1 MAVLKRADK
10 IFKYVGFFLKSDLFR
25 RNEKDVD
32 DHIFAV
38 VGGQLI
44 RNPTTRIFKNGN
56 KKTDFAIRY
65 MNGGHIIVHIWS
77 DTPIAREATH
87 LKQFSRVIA
96 FGTITRHKYVNKRG
110 EQRETRFMHPFC
122 VIPVDKLLD
131 VITFVSRLMNSPS
144 INKIL
149 DNDEADVMES
159 ASEFGI
165 MEEETDDDVA
175 ESYEDLF
182 V

>member
-10 IFKYVGFFLKSDLFR
+10 IFKYLGFFLKSDLFKR
-25 RNEKDVD
+25 HDKDQDV
-32 DHIFAV
+32 HIFAI

-44 RNPTTRIFKNGN
+44 RKPTTRIFKNGN

-77 DTPIAREATH
+77 DTPIAKEASY
-87 LKQFSRVIA
+87 LDQFSRVIA
-96 FGTITRHKYVNKRG
+96 FGTITRHQYVNKRG
-110 EQRETRFMHPFC
+110 EHRETRFMHPFC

-131 VITFVSRLMNSPS
+131 VITFVSRLMNSPT
-144 INKIL
+144 IKKIL
-149 DNDEADVMES
+149 DNDEEDVMES
-159 ASEFGI
+159 AAEFGI
-165 MEEETDDDVA
+165 VEEVTDDDVA